1 MLFPQRVKWRNAFI
15 AGSSGYKFILYLF
28 NNGDEI
34 QWDFRY
40 HICDMATI
48 IPDEKKEEVRQA
60 ADIVEVV
67 EDYVKLKRSGRSWK
81 GLCPFHDEKTPS
93 FHVTPDLGIYKC
105 FGCGESGDVFNFV
118 MEMEGVGFVE
128 AMRSL
133 ADRYGVTLPE
143 EDEELSEESSLREGI
158 YHALKYA
165 GVFFFRN
172 LMETEEAQKAR
183 DYLRKRGYDRKI
195 IKKYGLGYAPDQGD
209 KLYNTAVDSGISE
222 EYLEEAGLIKPSKH
236 SDGYYDAFRGRLMFP
251 IFNPSGKVIAFAGRI
266 IGNENS
272 AKYINSPQTK
282 VYNKSKVLYGI
293 NFAKN
298 EIRKTDEVIL
308 VEGYTDVISL
318 QQYGVKNVAA
328 SSGTSLT
335 PQQMNLL
342 HRYGDSITMIY
353 DSDSAGKRAMKRG
366 INIGLE
372 EGMDV
377 KLLEL
382 PEGEDPDSFVRQ
394 FGKEAF
400 RDLKREESE
409 GFLDYMVHKAK
420 SEGRWEEEKDKVV
433 TEILESIAH
442 IPDQIKQEVEVQKLN
457 KVSKI
462 GDRALFDE
470 LGKIRK
476 RIKEEKKKARQR
488 EKRRKEREARRQN
501 EREMQGDER
510 PQAPQP
516 HTVAFNEQVEQAPRR
531 RPEPPKKRPNYEKEL
546 IRLMLMY
553 DRDMI
558 DYIGSQCN
566 EKQFEDPQLREFY
579 SDIIER
585 YKEEEEVSVEHYADR
600 EHPYPKLVG
609 EIVLEEHSVSDRHHE
624 KVGVQYKKD
633 KNPYR
638 TAKGALKA
646 LKIHYLDRLQVDLY
660 ERYNNAE
667 GDERK
672 KVMKAM
678 KEAGR
683 QRTILQQSPIDELFP
698 DPDTEAAKNVS
709 EKVFKYKMKH
719 ERE

>member
-1 MLFPQRVKWRNAFI
+1 MLSFQA
-15 AGSSGYKFILYLF
+15 
-28 NNGDEI
+28 
-34 QWDFRY
+34 
-40 HICDMATI
+40 MAI
-48 IPDEKKEEVRQA
+48 MIPDEKKEEVRAA

-118 MEMEGVGFVE
+118 MEMEGVGFTE
-128 AMRSL
+128 ALRSL
-133 ADRYGVTLPE
+133 ADRYGVSLPE
-143 EDEELSEESSLREGI
+143 EDAQEFDEEHNLREGI

-172 LMETEEAQKAR
+172 LMETKEAQKALE
-183 DYLRKRGYDRKI
+183 YLQKRGYDRQI
-195 IKKYGLGYAPDQGD
+195 IKKYGLGYAPSGGD
-209 KLYNTAVDSGISE
+209 KLYKAALDSGLNE
-222 EYLEEAGLIKPSKH
+222 EYLLEAGLIKPSQR
-236 SDGYYDAFRGRLMFP
+236 DEGYYDAFRGRLMFP
-251 IFNPSGKVIAFAGRI
+251 IFNPSGKVIAYAGRVL
-266 IGNENS
+266 GNEKT

-282 VYNKSKVLYGI
+282 VYNKSEVLYGI

-298 EIRKTDEVIL
+298 EIRKTNEVIL

-318 QQYGVKNVAA
+318 QQYGVDNVAA

-335 PQQMNLL
+335 PQQMKLL
-342 HRYGDSITMIY
+342 HRYGDTITMIY
-353 DSDSAGKRAMKRG
+353 DSDSAGQRAMKRG
-366 INIGLE
+366 INIALE

-394 FGKEAF
+394 FGEEGF
-400 RDLKREESE
+400 RELKKEESE
-409 GFLDYMVHKAK
+409 GFLDYLVHKAR
-420 SEGRWEEEKDKVV
+420 SEGRWNEEKDKVV

-470 LGKIRK
+470 LGRIRK
-476 RIKEEKKKARQR
+476 RLKEEKQKARQR
-488 EKRRKEREARRQN
+488 EKRRRERESRWQDSESSNR
-501 EREMQGDER
+501 R
-510 PQAPQP
+510 PQAPHP
-516 HTVAFNEQVEQAPRR
+516 HTVGFNEQVESGTSKRR
-531 RPEPPKKRPNYEKEL
+531 EQQPARKRPSYEKEL

-566 EKQFEDPQLREFY
+566 GQQFEDEELRAFY
-579 SDIIER
+579 EDIIEQ
-585 YKEEEEVSVEHYADR
+585 YKKEEEVSVQAYADR

-609 EIVLEEHSVSDRHHE
+609 EVALEEHSVSERHPE
-624 KVGVQYKKD
+624 KIGVHYKKD

-646 LKIHYLDRLQVDLY
+646 LKIHYLDRLQVELY
-660 ERYNNAE
+660 ERYNKAE
-667 GDERK
+667 GEERR

-698 DPDTEAAKNVS
+698 DPDSDAARKVS
-709 EKVFKYKMKH
+709 DKVFEYKMKH